1 MDKTRYQSSAAEKW
15 FGKANQYEPKPGTDY
30 EWVWEY
36 AKFRL
41 AWATERVQH
50 IEDKALEFLKLILA
64 FGAAGWAVLTVVLH
78 VKLNE
83 ISNLP
88 KWLGIVSFAVFLASV
103 GFALWAYLPT
113 KRLLPVAEDA
123 ALRCADTYGESSKG
137 MAKFAQTLSSATE
150 YETDV
155 AASKAKQLWL
165 AAFFLSLALI
175 LFLCAAFLGGYR

>member
-103 GFALWAYLPT
+103 GFALWLTFRRNDCFQLPRMQRSAVPIPTERVPKGWRSSPKRFHLPQST
-113 KRLLPVAEDA
+113 KRMWPPARLSNFGWQP
-123 ALRCADTYGESSKG
+123 SS
-137 MAKFAQTLSSATE
+137 
-150 YETDV
+150 Y
-155 AASKAKQLWL
+155 LWL
-165 AAFFLSLALI
+165 SFFFCALLS
-175 LFLCAAFLGGYR
+175 